1 MMFACFFV
9 EKIKSSAAK
18 GVSVMKTLFQE
29 ETKLLPE
36 AFLETLSGEFIA
48 RSGYGAYVYLNPF
61 DIHQMFKEYLNHPA
75 PVREFVKQCV
85 NSYFSA

>member
-1 MMFACFFV
+1 MFFV
-9 EKIKSSAAK
+9 EKNESTAAK

-61 DIHQMFKEYLNHPA
+61 DIHQMFKEYLNHPT

-85 NSYFSA
+85 NNYFSA